1 MRDAIVGRSDL
12 GNEYGNRP
20 GRQYI
25 IGPVAIYC
33 DSLLTVKRTNSK
45 AFVVMNMNHDV
56 GMFTGGALPASRSS
70 SASQAEWLIEIETEK
85 SMLSLVV
92 YYDCK

>member
-1 MRDAIVGRSDL
+1 MLSNSLDCKMTELKSFRS
-12 GNEYGNRP
+12 
-20 GRQYI
+20 
-25 IGPVAIYC
+25 
-33 DSLLTVKRTNSK
+33 
-45 AFVVMNMNHDV
+45 HDV
-56 GMFTGGALPASRSS
+56 HWRRLSASRSS